1 MIWLALSIAVVAFLF
16 SGVRIVRPV
25 ERGLV
30 ERLGKYRRLAVP
42 GFNWVIP
49 AVDTMYRVNVTEMMV
64 DAQPQEIITNDNLQD
79 GLISGPGRA
88 RRS

>member
-1 MIWLALSIAVVAFLF
+1 MSWALLPIVVVVVFLF

-49 AVDTMYRVNVTEMMV
+49 IVDTRRWPPTPRSSFRRVASWST
-64 DAQPQEIITNDNLQD
+64 
-79 GLISGPGRA
+79 
-88 RRS
+88 